1 MKLKDIEIGMF
12 VVCKEKHCNEPDLPN
27 WVPLMDDTI
36 GKQMT
41 VIELDAWRNA
51 IRCVPVGDKISWWY
65 NPDWLSPWVEE
76 RKRLYYH
83 GIDLTGLDS
92 DIITRMAVSDNDFC
106 SSKIFDT
113 IARLHKCKQE
123 NPKTARLVDDL
134 IKELVSILDLHV
146 QEEKKAKCSLD
157 KQIAELK
164 EENEKLRKI
173 SKYLQKAQNSI
184 DETYKKCINCKYT
197 NVSGADYP
205 CSYCHSSTHSLWEPK
220 TPPYWVS
227 ALKKEYEDLK

>member
-12 VVCKEKHCNEPDLPN
+12 VVCKEKHCDEQDVPN

-36 GKQMT
+36 GKKMT
-41 VIELDAWRNA
+41 VIELDTWHNA
-51 IRCVPVGDKISWWY
+51 VRCVPVEGKISWWY
-65 NPDWLSPWVEE
+65 HITWLSPWEE
-76 RKRLYYH
+76 KQKRLVRYYH

-92 DIITRMAVSDNDFC
+92 DIITRMAVNDNDFC
-106 SSKIFDT
+106 TSKIFDT

-164 EENEKLRKI
+164 EENKKLKEI
-173 SKYLQKAQNSI
+173 IEFLQKKNICKSCSNCLYGEI
-184 DETYKKCINCKYT
+184 PTYRSPCYHCD
-197 NVSGADYP
+197 ADY
-205 CSYCHSSTHSLWEPK
+205 SRWINAERL
-220 TPPYWVS
+220 
-227 ALKKEYEDLK
+227 LK